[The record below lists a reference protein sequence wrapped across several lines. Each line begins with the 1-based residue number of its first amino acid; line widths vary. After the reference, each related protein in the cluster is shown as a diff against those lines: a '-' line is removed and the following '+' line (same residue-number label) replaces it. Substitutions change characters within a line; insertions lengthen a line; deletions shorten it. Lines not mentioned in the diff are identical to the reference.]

1 MLHPIYFLPTLYTDT
16 DMSIFGMVIV
26 LAFQICI
33 LLMGFTSS
41 FSKGTQQ
48 YESWHEFPIDLLY
61 KDVSSLD
68 TKWRI
73 LASCPNSQYIVL
85 RLGEGWPKACGVP
98 CSIKFSLNHFLRTLY
113 VNTAFLR
120 CVASGYSDER
130 ASIKIY
136 CTVLNWTVW
145 FKSYSILKMS
155 GIDGSFIL
163 YNNRIYCIPSI
174 VWKLTLLYIQICG
187 TGV

>member
-33 LLMGFTSS
+33 LLMGFTAS

-61 KDVSSLD
+61 KEVSSLD

-73 LASCPNSQYIVL
+73 LASCPNSQYI
-85 RLGEGWPKACGVP
+85 GTH
-98 CSIKFSLNHFLRTLY
+98 SSLWLTQILQLSRNALTTNLMH
-113 VNTAFLR
+113 VTA
-120 CVASGYSDER
+120 
-130 ASIKIY
+130 I
-136 CTVLNWTVW
+136 
-145 FKSYSILKMS
+145 
-155 GIDGSFIL
+155 
-163 YNNRIYCIPSI
+163 
-174 VWKLTLLYIQICG
+174 
-187 TGV
+187 

>member
-33 LLMGFTSS
+33 LLMGFTAL

-73 LASCPNSQYIVL
+73 LASCPNSQYI
-85 RLGEGWPKACGVP
+85 G
-98 CSIKFSLNHFLRTLY
+98 TL
-113 VNTAFLR
+113 TPTTWSR
-120 CVASGYSDER
+120 
-130 ASIKIY
+130 
-136 CTVLNWTVW
+136 
-145 FKSYSILKMS
+145 
-155 GIDGSFIL
+155 
-163 YNNRIYCIPSI
+163 PHHPQ
-174 VWKLTLLYIQICG
+174 LYIHKLSKQQVI
-187 TGV
+187 TINHEDTYYFAADDTLFQVVIMNE

>member
-33 LLMGFTSS
+33 LLMGFTAS

-73 LASCPNSQYIVL
+73 LASCPNSQYIGTL
-85 RLGEGWPKACGVP
+85 DPEVP
-98 CSIKFSLNHFLRTLY
+98 SPPLT
-113 VNTAFLR
+113 
-120 CVASGYSDER
+120 
-130 ASIKIY
+130 IY
-136 CTVLNWTVW
+136 P
-145 FKSYSILKMS
+145 
-155 GIDGSFIL
+155 GAAPD
-163 YNNRIYCIPSI
+163 
-174 VWKLTLLYIQICG
+174 
-187 TGV
+187 

>member
-33 LLMGFTSS
+33 LLMGFTAS
-41 FSKGTQQ
+41 FSSGPQL

-73 LASCPNSQYIVL
+73 LASCPNSQYIGTLGVRVS
-85 RLGEGWPKACGVP
+85 RL
-98 CSIKFSLNHFLRTLY
+98 
-113 VNTAFLR
+113 
-120 CVASGYSDER
+120 
-130 ASIKIY
+130 
-136 CTVLNWTVW
+136 VW
-145 FKSYSILKMS
+145 LGCKY
-155 GIDGSFIL
+155 
-163 YNNRIYCIPSI
+163 
-174 VWKLTLLYIQICG
+174 
-187 TGV
+187 

>member
-26 LAFQICI
+26 LTFQICI
-33 LLMGFTSS
+33 LLMGFTAL

-73 LASCPNSQYIVL
+73 LASCPNSQYIGTLVMTL
-85 RLGEGWPKACGVP
+85 NSLCQRLGLTRSVRNKPRAQSA
-98 CSIKFSLNHFLRTLY
+98 SIERRRQESPPEVK
-113 VNTAFLR
+113 
-120 CVASGYSDER
+120 DER
-130 ASIKIY
+130 SE
-136 CTVLNWTVW
+136 
-145 FKSYSILKMS
+145 
-155 GIDGSFIL
+155 SF
-163 YNNRIYCIPSI
+163 
-174 VWKLTLLYIQICG
+174 
-187 TGV
+187 TGGARGFAKFAFTSSTWGC